1 MREWS
6 NIVKGYSTKLER
18 EQKAQWEI
26 ARQIAFAS
34 AAYPHGVIKG
44 TKATTFMPFFWD
56 AEEQEG
62 VISDLERKIEEQKN
76 IDKQWEEYDRQI
88 AEKNGSK
95 S

>member
-1 MREWS
+1 
-6 NIVKGYSTKLER
+6 
-18 EQKAQWEI
+18 
-26 ARQIAFAS
+26 
-34 AAYPHGVIKG
+34 
-44 TKATTFMPFFWD
+44 MPFFWD

-88 AEKNGSK
+88 AEKHGSK